1 MNEST
6 SDNFDQVPLPARQQL
21 GYYNSTIDKDA
32 RAGNGLQDR
41 LDLEDSERRDYKV
54 LPAEDGGSR
63 VNEVTYHLDT
73 TPPPV
78 EPAGAPGSAE
88 YNNARGTDGVAL
100 NTQGNATTA
109 RQNEDGYVST
119 QRETPGRN
127 ERYAAAVGMDNHA
140 SAEAGSGKA
149 ANVVTSV
156 SDDDEVP
163 TGTVSQVMA
172 WVGNDADKARRAE
185 EKENERDNPRQSL
198 LDKLDDIK

>member
-54 LPAEDGGSR
+54 LPAEDGGAR
-63 VNEVTYHLDT
+63 VSEVTYHLDT
-73 TPPPV
+73 TPPPA

-100 NTQGNATTA
+100 STQGNATTA
-109 RQNEDGYVST
+109 RQSEDGYVST
-119 QRETPGRN
+119 QRESPGRN

-156 SDDDEVP
+156 SDDEVP